1 MSFRIQADGLVL
13 ATRGGLVLA
22 AELFRTVDVLREG
35 LSPQPATSNFQRA
48 RTIIPERRPSF
59 KGVVD
64 FQYGDDTPSS
74 HP

>member
-35 LSPQPATSNFQRA
+35 LSPPTGNIKFSKSQDHHPGKTSFIQ
-48 RTIIPERRPSF
+48 
-59 KGVVD
+59 GCC
-64 FQYGDDTPSS
+64 
-74 HP
+74 